1 MDFNVAAKR
10 KDLIQ
15 EAFCKYA
22 LLKKKLDLNIY
33 DKIEHLLKDTIK
45 I

>member
-1 MDFNVAAKR
+1 M
-10 KDLIQ
+10 IQ

-33 DKIEHLLKDTIK
+33 DNIEKLLKDTVEI
-45 I
+45 